1 MLQTTD
7 GPLDAADWLVQQGL
21 SVFLRKDGAGPVL
34 IENQSSQHVM
44 LQGGWNIWHR
54 VAVGATTYSALLT
67 PRTAGASCGVR
78 AVFPFDCRVIQ
89 QGGAPAFH
97 CPDRQQYSVVAQSPP
112 ADSVARVYAGRA
124 WIMSTNPASAGH
136 VSPYPRRRAISAG
149 KINMMSAADN
159 LSRT

>member
-44 LQGGWNIWHR
+44 LQGGWNIRHR

-67 PRTAGASCGVR
+67 PRAPLARLAGFVPYSHSIAVYYSKEALQPFTVR
-78 AVFPFDCRVIQ
+78 IVCN
-89 QGGAPAFH
+89 
-97 CPDRQQYSVVAQSPP
+97 
-112 ADSVARVYAGRA
+112 
-124 WIMSTNPASAGH
+124 T
-136 VSPYPRRRAISAG
+136 
-149 KINMMSAADN
+149 
-159 LSRT
+159 L